1 MAKKLH
7 LVIIDPQNDFAD
19 SKGSLFVAGADVD
32 MKDRL
37 PKFIRRMKGKIADIH
52 VTLDSHHKI
61 DIAHPIF
68 WIDSKGQHPNP
79 FTTIKAADVLNGT
92 WTTTRTNLLPR
103 ARDYVQALEKNN
115 RYELMIWPEHCKIGS
130 WGHNVVPELY
140 EALAEWE
147 DANFALTDYIT
158 KGSNIFTEHYSAV
171 KAEVPDPTDPSTQ
184 LNTNFINTLEN
195 EADIVVVAGE
205 ASSHCVAN
213 TVRDIADNFQNQAF
227 LSKIV
232 LLTDAMSPVGIA
244 KAQADKFIDD
254 MKAKGVRLA
263 TTADYLA
270 SASASN

>member
-1 MAKKLH
+1 MVEGNIMSKKLH

-19 SKGSLFVAGADVD
+19 SKGTLFVPGADSD

-37 PKFIRRMKGKIADIH
+37 PKFIRRMKEKIEDIH
-52 VTLDSHHKI
+52 ITLDSHHTV

-68 WIDSKGQHPNP
+68 WTNSKGERPNP
-79 FTTIKAADVLNGT
+79 FTTIKTDDVLKGV
-92 WTTTRTNLLPR
+92 WTPKKPSFYNR
-103 ARDYVQALEKNN
+103 ALEYVQTLERNN
-115 RYELMIWPEHCKIGS
+115 RYELMIWPEHCRIGT
-130 WGHNVVPELY
+130 WGHNVVPELH
-140 EALAEWE
+140 EAISEWE
-147 DANFALTDYIT
+147 NEFAITDYIT

-184 LNTNFINTLEN
+184 LNTSFINTLEN
-195 EADIVVVAGE
+195 DADIVVVAGE

-244 KAQADKFIDD
+244 KDAAIKFIDD
-254 MKAKGVRLA
+254 MKAKGVQLA
-263 TTADYLA
+263 TSADYL
-270 SASASN
+270 S